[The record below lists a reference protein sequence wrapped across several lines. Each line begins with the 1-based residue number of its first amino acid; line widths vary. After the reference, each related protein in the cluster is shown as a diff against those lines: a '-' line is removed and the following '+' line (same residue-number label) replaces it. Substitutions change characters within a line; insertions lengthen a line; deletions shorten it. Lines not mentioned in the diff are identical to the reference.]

1 MTPESRVSADLQAWL
16 GALPGVLVERR
27 NVGTARA
34 ATGAVVRFGT
44 PGEADLRVT
53 ARIPAA
59 WGGGVLALG
68 IEVKAAHGRQSDAQ
82 RRWQAVWQSCG
93 GVYVLARSRNDVR
106 AAVPWLAELADR
118 TEETLAAGAAQKK
131 NATGEEICLTRQRAG
146 GTLSVLAAHGPR
158 RSPLRG

>member
-1 MTPESRVSADLQAWL
+1 MTPEGRTQADLQAWL

-34 ATGAVVRFGT
+34 ATGAVVRFGQT
-44 PGEADLRVT
+44 GEADLRVT

-59 WGGGVLALG
+59 WGGGVLALAV
-68 IEVKAAHGRQSDAQ
+68 EVKAAHGRQSDAQ

-93 GVYVLARSRNDVR
+93 GVYVLARSRDDVR

-118 TEETLAAGAAQKK
+118 TEESIKRRPRKK
-131 NATGEEICLTRQRAG
+131 SA
-146 GTLSVLAAHGPR
+146 
-158 RSPLRG
+158 